1 MISIKNGAI
10 KRVDWHQNNHQKH
23 WFFKKNATTL
33 SFVYIKRHTVAHL
46 KDFFMIK
53 NFILFKK
60 TFWNTF
66 HCIKLEELIKKCIFT
81 GRQKS
86 HFSIKVTVLYWTR
99 FIKNTYSILKC
110 GFFWYNK
117 TQIKLFQLKNHMLI
131 DKNCQQ

>member
-1 MISIKNGAI
+1 MGQLRGLTDTKIITKNI
-10 KRVDWHQNNHQKH
+10 DFSKKK
-23 WFFKKNATTL
+23 FFGFSFFSSKNATTL

-66 HCIKLEELIKKCIFT
+66 HCIKLEELIKKCVFT

-99 FIKNTYSILKC
+99 FIRNTCSILKI
-110 GFFWYNK
+110 GQF
-117 TQIKLFQLKNHMLI
+117 
-131 DKNCQQ
+131 